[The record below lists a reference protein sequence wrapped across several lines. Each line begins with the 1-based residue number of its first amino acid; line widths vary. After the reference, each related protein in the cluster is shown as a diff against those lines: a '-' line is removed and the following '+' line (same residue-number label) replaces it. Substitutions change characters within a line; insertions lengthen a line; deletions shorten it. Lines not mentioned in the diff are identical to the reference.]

1 MFRNSLFKNAII
13 SHNRLGQQKIGV
25 EKGPTQ
31 LKMFLNK
38 DIPIFEL
45 KEEDSLL
52 NNLNSIYQENAN
64 VKGSRINIGGD
75 HSTTIATGA
84 YTLNTYKNPKFLWFD
99 AHGDINSYTSSPTKN
114 YHGMVLSYLSGL
126 SHNKPDFIKTFL
138 TFDNLMYIGLRD
150 LDPYESI
157 LIKSLH
163 IPVISVNELNTNP
176 ELAIKKIKDFVK
188 DDPIHLSFDV
198 DVMDPSFISSTGTPV
213 ENGLLLE
220 ETKHVLENI
229 VDDQVVNLDLCEFNP
244 NIGDPK
250 ESLNNTV
257 DLWKN
262 IIME

>member
-1 MFRNSLFKNAII
+1 MFRNSLFKSAII

-31 LKMFLNK
+31 LKSFLNK
-38 DIPIFEL
+38 DIPIVEL
-45 KEEDSLL
+45 KERHSLL
-52 NNLNSIYQENAN
+52 NNLNSIYKENLN
-64 VKGSRINIGGD
+64 VNGSRINIGGD

-99 AHGDINSYTSSPTKN
+99 AHGDINSYQSSPTKN

-126 SHNKPDFIKTFL
+126 SLNKPDFIKKFL
-138 TFDNLMYIGLRD
+138 TFDNLMYIGIRD

-157 LIKSLH
+157 LIKSLRVP
-163 IPVISVNELNTNP
+163 IISVNELNTNP
-176 ELAIKKIKDFVK
+176 ELTIKKIKDFIK
-188 DDPIHLSFDV
+188 DDPVHLSFDV

-213 ENGLLLE
+213 ENGLLIE

-229 VDDQVVNLDLCEFNP
+229 INDQVVNLDLCEFNP
-244 NIGDPK
+244 NIGNSK
-250 ESLNNTV
+250 ESLKNTV